1 MKTFKKF
8 ENVLSTNDI
17 FQLYQG
23 LLDSA
28 AGEVSIDAAFN
39 ALNKVTGRTILNL
52 NMLVVKTLKPCL
64 SFMVLAKYPIKSN
77 CQQIRC
83 WVSQS

>member
-39 ALNKVTGRTILNL
+39 ALNKVTGKNYSQFEYVGSE
-52 NMLVVKTLKPCL
+52 NPKPCL
-64 SFMVLAKYPIKSN
+64 SFMVLTKVPN
-77 CQQIRC
+77 
-83 WVSQS
+83 

>member
-39 ALNKVTGRTILNL
+39 ALNKVTGKTILNL

-64 SFMVLAKYPIKSN
+64 SFMVLTKVPN
-77 CQQIRC
+77 
-83 WVSQS
+83 